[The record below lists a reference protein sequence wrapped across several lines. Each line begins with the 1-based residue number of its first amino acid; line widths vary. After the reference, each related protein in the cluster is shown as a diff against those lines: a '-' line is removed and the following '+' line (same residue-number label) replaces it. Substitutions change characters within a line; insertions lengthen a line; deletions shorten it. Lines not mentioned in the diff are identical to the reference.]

1 MKRGLN
7 GGGSLDFKMKWIRL
21 LATTTSPSLLLLF
34 QPLPFLLLF
43 SFVNT
48 ETILMLSASFFIHH
62 FPPNNKT
69 LLSVSI

>member
-7 GGGSLDFKMKWIRL
+7 GGDCLDLKMKWIRL
-21 LATTTSPSLLLLF
+21 LATTTSPSLILLF
-34 QPLPFLLLF
+34 QPLSFLLF

-48 ETILMLSASFFIHH
+48 KTILMLSASFFIHH

>member
-7 GGGSLDFKMKWIRL
+7 GGDSLDFKMKWIRL
-21 LATTTSPSLLLLF
+21 LATTTSPSLILLF
-34 QPLPFLLLF
+34 QPLSFLLF